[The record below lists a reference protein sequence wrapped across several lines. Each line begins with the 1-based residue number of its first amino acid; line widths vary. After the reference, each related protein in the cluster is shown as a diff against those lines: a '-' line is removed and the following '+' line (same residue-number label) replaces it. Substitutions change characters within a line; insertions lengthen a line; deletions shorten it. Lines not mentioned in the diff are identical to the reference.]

1 MSQRHWREE
10 FNLVGNFRVA
20 ASSLPEDGEFFDVQ
34 SKSFGISLIIVNFG
48 SLDSNV
54 GNFQDVACRVIV
66 NVLGVVVLVQI
77 GGDLLG
83 LVDKVV
89 CLGDFGSV
97 YNTKVSEDATK
108 NGGLLF
114 AL

>member
-1 MSQRHWREE
+1 LSQRHWREE

-54 GNFQDVACRVIV
+54 GNF
-66 NVLGVVVLVQI
+66 
-77 GGDLLG
+77 
-83 LVDKVV
+83 
-89 CLGDFGSV
+89 
-97 YNTKVSEDATK
+97 
-108 NGGLLF
+108 
-114 AL
+114 